1 MRQDQFEKLQ
11 ELHVDLTD
19 VFLDEADP
27 KGWPGAGLALASMDK
42 PTRGD
47 RYWSKKN
54 AAATIALM
62 QRIQGLVDIIRQRSS
77 EGDDAPAA
85 VTEPEEDLD
94 AEINSAEQDAER
106 MLAAALKR
114 AKAPAHGKT

>member
-11 ELHVDLTD
+11 ALHVDLTD

-27 KGWPGAGLALASMDK
+27 QGWPGAGIALVEMDK

-54 AAATIALM
+54 AAATILLM
-62 QRIQGLVDIIRQRSS
+62 QRIQILVDVIRERTSG
-77 EGDDAPAA
+77 GDDTPAA

-94 AEINSAEQDAER
+94 AEIAGAEADAQR
-106 MLAAALKR
+106 MLAGVLKR
-114 AKAPAHGKT
+114 AKAAPHGKA